1 MTESILAHSL
11 RIELFPNVAL
21 CMDIANKIK
30 FHYRTNSEK
39 MVPKFFNKFKKPYFG
54 PFSPFLRQKKFSEKS
69 GSTSYGFLTPCHN
82 LKKPP
87 TNPIPKEKRPE
98 RLTDRQTNP
107 ILLDPFGFCGGSNK
121 KINVMSVVQML
132 RCLHH

>member
-82 LKKPP
+82 LKNPP
-87 TNPIPKEKRPE
+87 N
-98 RLTDRQTNP
+98 
-107 ILLDPFGFCGGSNK
+107 
-121 KINVMSVVQML
+121 
-132 RCLHH
+132 